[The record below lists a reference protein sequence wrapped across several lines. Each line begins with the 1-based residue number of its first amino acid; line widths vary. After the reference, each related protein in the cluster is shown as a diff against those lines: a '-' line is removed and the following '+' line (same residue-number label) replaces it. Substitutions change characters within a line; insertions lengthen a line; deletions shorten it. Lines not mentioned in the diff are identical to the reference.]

1 MPHPWSPPKFA
12 APLEKSKKICMF
24 HHIVEVKQPHPM
36 KPNGKA
42 GSRGHRRNSP
52 PHKAIFPPLQMTK
65 PPGINGSGRLSLFS
79 QGPCVS
85 PFPPEASPEPPN
97 RDSIR
102 SKVLGGCVG
111 CLGGV
116 WAPYFIKAPSPPS
129 IFRYFFFFLLL
140 PPPRRFST
148 PLMILSPMDSSELD
162 SNSRRSSS

>member
-102 SKVLGGCVG
+102 SKVLGGREGSLRGERGPFFRKV
-111 CLGGV
+111 
-116 WAPYFIKAPSPPS
+116 PSPPP
-129 IFRYFFFFLLL
+129 IFYSS
-140 PPPRRFST
+140 ST
-148 PLMILSPMDSSELD
+148 KH
-162 SNSRRSSS
+162 RVRSSSVSRRRMSLGVPSLVMSTSAARGRWL